1 MISRD
6 EVLEFAREFQLAAN
20 VVEKDYAL
28 GWLLAGISSHQELSD
43 AWVFKGGT
51 CLKKCFFE
59 TYRFSEDL
67 DFTLRDPAHLNEAFL
82 SRVFAEVTEWVY
94 ENSGLEMPVEAQRF
108 EIFTNPR
115 GSPAAQGRVGYRGP
129 LARGGDLPR
138 IKLDLASDEV
148 LVLDPVRRHVH
159 HPYSDEPEAGIEVLC
174 YAFEEVFAEK
184 IRALAERQRP
194 RDLYDVIHLHRH
206 QELDANRDV
215 VRMTLGRKCEFKSIP
230 VPSFAF
236 LANRPERQEIEAE
249 WETML
254 AHQLPVCPPFEQF
267 WTELPGVFVW
277 LEREEI
283 VVSPAPA
290 RIAALTEQEDE
301 TWRAPAMATA
311 WGYQTPL
318 ETIRFAAANRLCV
331 ELGYQGSTRSIEPY
345 SLRRTKANDL
355 LLYAVRS
362 DNSEIRAYRVD
373 RIESA
378 AITRRTFVPRFAVEL
393 TAAGAIV
400 APSASSGEP
409 RARLGLPRLR
419 KTLVP
424 RRTVSRR
431 RSAPAFGQIKYIF
444 ECPVCHK
451 RFTRSSYD
459 ATLNPH
465 KNKQGWDCY
474 GSVGH
479 YRGTRH

>member
-43 AWVFKGGT
+43 TWVFKGGT

-82 SRVFAEVTEWVY
+82 ARVFAEVAEWVY

-206 QELDANRDV
+206 QELGANRNL
-215 VRMTLGRKCEFKSIP
+215 VRTTLGRKCEFKNIP
-230 VPSFAF
+230 VPSFGF
-236 LANRPERQEIEAE
+236 LANRPEREEIEAE

-301 TWRAPAMATA
+301 TWQAPAMATA
-311 WGYQTPL
+311 WGYQAPL

-362 DNSEIRAYRVD
+362 DNSEIHAYRVD

-409 RARLGLPRLR
+409 RARLGLPRSR
-419 KTLVP
+419 TPVP

-444 ECPVCHK
+444 ECPACHK